1 MSPRAPGRPTWVERP
16 DPVTEVVVRRGDTEL
31 ARWTLGSDGDGE
43 PDLGTVDD
51 LCRLQLA
58 ARRLGWSVRLRGTAA
73 MSELL
78 ELAGLTEVVGQAECG
93 EQVGVEEVVVSDD
106 PVA

>member
-1 MSPRAPGRPTWVERP
+1 MSPEAAGRPTWVERP
-16 DPVTEVVVRRGDTEL
+16 DPVTEVVVRRGDVEL
-31 ARWTLGSDGDGE
+31 ARWTLNCDGH

-51 LCRLQLA
+51 VARLQLA
-58 ARRLGWSVRLRGTAA
+58 ARRLGWSVRLGAAAAA

-78 ELAGLTEVVGQAECG
+78 ELAGLTEVLG
-93 EQVGVEEVVVSDD
+93 ETEGGEEVGVEEVVVPDD